1 MDLVEDLN
9 FTFVLAYVI
18 HRLLVLLNNNIIII
32 IFLNAFFLSI
42 IYIIYI
48 YIYIYLKKFFS

>member
-18 HRLLVLLNNNIIII
+18 HRLLVLLNNNNIIII
-32 IFLNAFFLSI
+32 IFLNAW
-42 IYIIYI
+42 
-48 YIYIYLKKFFS
+48 KNNDGKFKA

>member
-32 IFLNAFFLSI
+32 IFLNAW
-42 IYIIYI
+42 
-48 YIYIYLKKFFS
+48 KNNDGKFKAWRGRNN